1 MPSVV
6 YFPGEIELLHIFEP
20 RYRQMLGDAL
30 DSHCMICVGTLTN
43 NETED
48 PTECTAKT
56 GTIGL
61 IRVSKE
67 QENGRSNLILHGILR
82 VDFTNWLEENE
93 YPYAAIEPSPSEP
106 IPEDEIDQVKAALQD
121 ALYLALKNFPD
132 TIVDRIKK
140 SLGQVDSSSSALADV
155 VAQQFV
161 VDPDKRRD
169 LLEEPDVKK
178 RFEMLTREIGQADWG
193 SSN

>member
-1 MPSVV
+1 M
-6 YFPGEIELLHIFEP
+6 
-20 RYRQMLGDAL
+20 
-30 DSHCMICVGTLTN
+30 
-43 NETED
+43 
-48 PTECTAKT
+48 
-56 GTIGL
+56 
-61 IRVSKE
+61 
-67 QENGRSNLILHGILR
+67 
-82 VDFTNWLEENE
+82 DFTNWLEENE
-93 YPYAAIEPSPSEP
+93 YPYAAIEPSPSKP

>member
-1 MPSVV
+1 
-6 YFPGEIELLHIFEP
+6 
-20 RYRQMLGDAL
+20 MLDDAL
-30 DSHCMICVGTLTN
+30 ESHCLICVGTLTQ
-43 NETED
+43 NETND
-48 PTECTAKT
+48 PVECTART

-67 QENGRSNLILHGILR
+67 QEDGRSNLILHGILR

-93 YPYAAIEPSPSEP
+93 YPYAEIEPSPSVP
-106 IPEDEIDQVKAALQD
+106 IPDDEIDQVKASLQD
-121 ALYLALKNFPD
+121 ALYLALQNFPD
-132 TIVDRIKK
+132 SIVDRIKK
-140 SLGQVDSSSSALADV
+140 SLAQVDSSSSALADV

-161 VDPDKRRD
+161 VDPDKRRS

>member
-1 MPSVV
+1 MP
-6 YFPGEIELLHIFEP
+6 LHIFEP

-93 YPYAAIEPSPSEP
+93 YPYAAIEPSPSKP